1 MLITTAGQKGGP
13 GKSTAAVNLATW
25 RALQGRR
32 PLLVDADPHSKSAS
46 GWAARRLKSGAEPP
60 IACVNL
66 YGETLIEQIAQVSG
80 GFDDVVIDVGGADSV
95 ELRAAL
101 ARADVAV
108 VPCIPSGFDL
118 PTLKALDGLVRL
130 ARGLNPRLRAA
141 VVLNACSTHPGD
153 SEASEAREALA
164 PLAALEVLPGQLG
177 HRVAFLRCAKT
188 GASVFD
194 MRDAV
199 ARAEMQEI
207 AQEVWK

>member
-25 RALQGRR
+25 RARQGRR

-46 GWAARRLKSGAEPP
+46 GWASRRLRCGTEPP

-101 ARADVAV
+101 AKADVAV

-118 PTLKALDGLVRL
+118 PTLRALDQLVKL
-130 ARGLNPRLRAA
+130 ARGLNQKLRAA
-141 VVLNACSTHPGD
+141 VILNAVSTNPRD
-153 SEASEAREALA
+153 NDATEAREALA
-164 PLAALEVLPGQLG
+164 ALSALEVLPGQLS

-194 MRDAV
+194 MRDPLAQ
-199 ARAEMQEI
+199 REAEAI
-207 AQEVWK
+207 ALEVWK